1 MIAESRIQEI
11 GDGKRETARGVQCS
25 GFSVQDSV
33 FRSSRF
39 TFYVLRRALRNTQ
52 YAIRNTFHVSRSQ
65 FQISNFKLQAS
76 GHAFTLVE
84 LLIVIAILAIL
95 ASLLLPALTR
105 GKESAQRI
113 KCLSNLHQLSLAGH
127 LYWEDY
133 NGNCFRYGGWPTNGG
148 QLYWFGWI
156 SPGDEGTR
164 QFDASQ
170 GVLYP
175 YLQGRGV
182 ELCPSFN
189 YGMSQFKQ
197 KATAASYG
205 YGYNRYLDSP
215 DTKPPIKYGQI
226 SRPADIVLFA
236 DAAQINTWQAPAS
249 PDNPLIEEWYFVDDD
264 TSQPNGHFRHKQ
276 RANAVFCDG
285 HVAPEKMVAGSLD
298 MRLPSQFVGALRREI
313 LALR

>member
-1 MIAESRIQEI
+1 MSSIQ
-11 GDGKRETARGVQCS
+11 C
-25 GFSVQDSV
+25 SV
-33 FRSSRF
+33 FRPV
-39 TFYVLRRALRNTQ
+39 TFYVLRFTSRNTQ
-52 YAIRNTFHVSRSQ
+52 HAIRNTPHVSR
-65 FQISNFKLQAS
+65 FTFHAS
-76 GHAFTLVE
+76 RTAFTLIE
-84 LLIVIAILAIL
+84 LLVVIAIIAAL
-95 ASLLLPALTR
+95 ASLLLPALGR
-105 GKESAQRI
+105 SKESAQRI
-113 KCLSNLHQLSLAGH
+113 KCVSNLHQLSLAAH
-127 LYWEDY
+127 LYWEDN

-215 DTKPPIKYGQI
+215 DTKPPIKYSQI
-226 SRPADIVLFA
+226 VRPAEIVFLA

-249 PDNPLIEEWYFVDDD
+249 PANPLIEEWYLRGRQPLPAQWSLPAQ
-264 TSQPNGHFRHKQ
+264 TASQRRFLRWPYRIRENGRRIAGYAPAEPVCRFIAAR
-276 RANAVFCDG
+276 G
-285 HVAPEKMVAGSLD
+285 PGVALKK
-298 MRLPSQFVGALRREI
+298 I
-313 LALR
+313 